1 MQGPRSPI
9 AVTSVSFAVRRSLII
24 RPIVLGASLLVAP
37 HVTAQSFDEGID
49 YRVLRDPVPTGSPG
63 KIEVLEF
70 FWYGCPHC
78 RSFER
83 PLAAWKAS
91 IGPHVVFRKVH
102 VSFREE
108 SHQRLFYTL
117 ETLGQA
123 DRLSARVFDAIH
135 VAKQPMTGLATLKDW
150 AKQNG
155 IDPQQ
160 FEQSWMSFSVQSQMK
175 RANTLMQAHRID
187 SVPQLSV
194 NGRYVTSPAMVGGSQ
209 TRALQVVDYLVNLE
223 RTAKGI

>member
-1 MQGPRSPI
+1 MSAPLGHSREHAQRRRALLSQSLGLVL
-9 AVTSVSFAVRRSLII
+9 ATAFAPGLS
-24 RPIVLGASLLVAP
+24 
-37 HVTAQSFDEGID
+37 AQSFDEGID
-49 YRVLRDPVPTGSPG
+49 YRVLREPVPTGSPG

-78 RSFER
+78 RSFEK

-91 IGPHVVFRKVH
+91 IAPYVVFRKVH

-123 DRLSARVFDAIH
+123 DRLSGRVFDAIH
-135 VAKQPMTGLATLKDW
+135 VAKQPMTGLPSLKDW

-155 IDPQQ
+155 IDAQQ
-160 FEQSWMSFSVQSQMK
+160 FEQAWMSFSVQSQMK

-194 NGRYVTSPAMVGGSQ
+194 NGRYVTSPAMVGGSH

-223 RTAKGI
+223 RVAKGV

>member
-1 MQGPRSPI
+1 MKSQGSQP
-9 AVTSVSFAVRRSLII
+9 VTMSTRRRSLII
-24 RPIVLGASLLVAP
+24 TPIVFGFSLALSSRLA
-37 HVTAQSFDEGID
+37 AQSFDEGID

-91 IGPHVVFRKVH
+91 VGPHVVFRKVH

-108 SHQRLFYTL
+108 GHQRLFYTL

-135 VAKQPMTGLATLKDW
+135 VAKQPMNSLSTLKDW

-160 FEQSWMSFSVQSQMK
+160 FEQSWASFSVQSQMK

-194 NGRYVTSPAMVGGSQ
+194 NGRYVTSPAMVGGNQ
-209 TRALQVVDYLVNLE
+209 TRALQVVDFLVNLE
-223 RTAKGI
+223 RTARGI

>member
-1 MQGPRSPI
+1 MNAQGSTPVI
-9 AVTSVSFAVRRSLII
+9 TSALRRSLII
-24 RPIVLGASLLVAP
+24 TPIVFGFSLALPSRLA
-37 HVTAQSFDEGID
+37 AQSFDEGID

-70 FWYGCPHC
+70 FWYGCPNC

-91 IGPHVVFRKVH
+91 VGPHVVFRKVH

-108 SHQRLFYTL
+108 GHQKLFYTL

-135 VAKQPMTGLATLKDW
+135 VAKQPMNSLSMLKDW

-160 FEQSWMSFSVQSQMK
+160 FEQSWASFSVQSQMK

-209 TRALQVVDYLVNLE
+209 ARALQVVDYLVNLE

>member
-1 MQGPRSPI
+1 MKAQGSTPVI
-9 AVTSVSFAVRRSLII
+9 TSALRRSLII
-24 RPIVLGASLLVAP
+24 TPIVFGFSLALSSRLA
-37 HVTAQSFDEGID
+37 AQSFDEGID

-91 IGPHVVFRKVH
+91 LGPHVVFRKVH

-108 SHQRLFYTL
+108 DHQRLFYTL

-135 VAKQPMTGLATLKDW
+135 VAKQPMNSLSLLKDW

-160 FEQSWMSFSVQSQMK
+160 FEQSWASFSVQSQMK

>member
-1 MQGPRSPI
+1 MQASPRALCAQRRQTLLTPLALALTLASP
-9 AVTSVSFAVRRSLII
+9 VGLR
-24 RPIVLGASLLVAP
+24 
-37 HVTAQSFDEGID
+37 AQSFDEGID
-49 YRVLRDPVPTGSPG
+49 YRVLRDPVPTASPG

-78 RSFER
+78 RSFEK
-83 PLAAWKAS
+83 PLATWKAS
-91 IGPHVVFRKVH
+91 IGSHVVFRKVH

-135 VAKQPMTGLATLKDW
+135 VAKQPMTALAALKDW

-160 FEQSWMSFSVQSQMK
+160 FEQSWLSFSVQSQMK

-194 NGRYVTSPAMVGGSQ
+194 NGRYVTSPAMVGGSH

-223 RTAKGI
+223 RVAKGI